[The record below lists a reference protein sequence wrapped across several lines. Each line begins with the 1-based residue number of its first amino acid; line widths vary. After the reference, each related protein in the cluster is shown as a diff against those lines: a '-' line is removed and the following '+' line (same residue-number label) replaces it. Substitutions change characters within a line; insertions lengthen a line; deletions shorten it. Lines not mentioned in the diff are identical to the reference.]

1 VSERYRADD
10 DAPREYE
17 DWLRALRARLPAQAD
32 VLDLGCGCGVPMTR
46 RLTHLGHQVLGVD
59 VSSVQIDR
67 ARQLVPR
74 ARFIQAD
81 ASELLFDPA
90 SFDAIVCLYVLI
102 HLAEQEQRALVESFR
117 TWLRPGGVLV
127 ATVGARAWTGEE
139 ADWLGGRARM
149 WWSNPG
155 ADTYREWLG
164 SAGLTIEHDG
174 SGIVDLCST
183 ESSPINCIRHRATT
197 TSPSPSPDN

>member
-1 VSERYRADD
+1 VPHDD
-10 DAPREYE
+10 PPEYE
-17 DWLRALRARLPAQAD
+17 EWLRALAARLPAQAD

-46 RLTHLGHQVLGVD
+46 RLTQLGHQVLGVD

-67 ARQLVPR
+67 ARQLVPS
-74 ARFIQAD
+74 ARFLQAD
-81 ASELLFDPA
+81 ASDLLFDPA

-102 HLAEQEQRALVESFR
+102 HLPEQEQRALVESFR

-139 ADWLGGRARM
+139 ADWLGGGARM
-149 WWSNPG
+149 WWSDPG

-164 SAGLTIEHDG
+164 SAGLTIEHDEFVPEG
-174 SGIVDLCST
+174 DGGHQLLLA
-183 ESSPINCIRHRATT
+183 RAH
-197 TSPSPSPDN
+197 